1 MFKPKRINNFLVIS
15 LLKHHSSNIYF
26 QMNIK
31 RTLLALLILL
41 SATSCS
47 HKRWSTLQ
55 SSSVKIAIDSTANAL
70 ADKSYTAYLQ
80 PFKQKVDGQMN
91 EVIGQAAETMKGH
104 APESLLS
111 NFSADVYLQ
120 TATNFQGENV
130 DIAIVN
136 LGGLRTVVPAGDI
149 TVRKVFELMP
159 FENELVLLWLKGDKL
174 NELLQYFASMGGEGV
189 SGLRMEIK
197 DGKAVN
203 ITINDKP
210 LDPTKVYS
218 IVTNDYLAGG
228 NDKMVQLAQAEKRVN
243 TGIKVRTM
251 LLNYI
256 KNETK
261 KGNKIQ
267 SKLDGRIKSVE
278 N

>member
-1 MFKPKRINNFLVIS
+1 
-15 LLKHHSSNIYF
+15 
-26 QMNIK
+26 MNIK

-55 SSSVKIAIDSTANAL
+55 SSSVKIAIDSTTNSL
-70 ADKSYTAYLQ
+70 ADKNYSAYLQ
-80 PFKQKVDGQMN
+80 PFKQKVDTQMN

-267 SKLDGRIKSVE
+267 SKLDGRIKIT
-278 N
+278 NP